1 MSREQF
7 DDVTKME
14 LPEYR
19 EDSFAIPDI
28 EPEGSFAENKDDI
41 FLRNMI
47 IAAKEARPPV
57 QKEDRPK
64 KIDAEE
70 FFARNDLMQSE
81 KRSRD
86 GILSKLISILT
97 EHSKEL
103 KIIYLL
109 AMVAI
114 VTIMMVMLIL
124 AFQIKGRSKT
134 PVLDIILPPATGAAV
149 TEIVI
154 TTQYEEL
161 VTGET
166 EILEDRVTEVIP
178 EDVAVTVTEESV
190 LR

>member
-14 LPEYR
+14 LPAYE

-28 EPEGSFAENKDDI
+28 EPEDSFAENKDDI

-47 IAAKEARPPV
+47 IAAKEARSPV
-57 QKEDRPK
+57 QREDRPK

-70 FFARNDLMQSE
+70 FFARNDLLQRE
-81 KRSRD
+81 KRSRG
-86 GILSKLISILT
+86 GILSKLISLLT

-114 VTIMMVMLIL
+114 VTIMVVMMSL
-124 AFQIKGRSKT
+124 AFQIRGRTKT
-134 PVLDIILPPATGAAV
+134 PAIEIILPEATWAAV
-149 TEIVI
+149 TEITRTVHEGDI
-154 TTQYEEL
+154 PREQII
-161 VTGET
+161 G
-166 EILEDRVTEVIP
+166 VIP
-178 EDVAVTVTEESV
+178 EDVTVTITEESV
-190 LR
+190 LY